1 MILRKPLLLF
11 LAAGFGLAA
20 AAAPEYRKLREA
32 TGDDRHLEGRVNFS
46 PYALQR
52 GPDQGENG
60 PRHTG

>member
-46 PYALQR
+46 PYALASSS
-52 GPDQGENG
+52 GTYSNP
-60 PRHTG
+60 P